1 MKINH
6 VAMYVVNLE
15 GARDFFMEFF
25 NATSNEIYHN
35 TRTGLSTYILSFPDG
50 GKLEIMSRP
59 EVAKADNPIFR
70 SGFIHLSFSVGS
82 RAKVDELTA
91 LLSDRGYEVM
101 SGPRITGD
109 GFYES
114 CVAGFE
120 DNLIE
125 ITV

>member
-6 VAMYVVNLE
+6 VAIYVTNLE

-25 NATSNEIYHN
+25 DATSNERYHN
-35 TRTGLSTYILSFPDG
+35 PRTGLCTYILSFPDG

-70 SGFIHLSFSVGS
+70 SGFIHLSFSGGS

-120 DNLIE
+120 NNLIE

>member
-6 VAMYVVNLE
+6 VAIYVTNLE

-25 NATSNEIYHN
+25 DATSNEMYHN
-35 TRTGLSTYILSFPDG
+35 LRTGLRTYILSFPAG

-82 RAKVDELTA
+82 RAKVDELTG
-91 LLSDRGYEVM
+91 LLGDRGYKVL
-101 SGPRITGD
+101 SGPRVTGD

-114 CVAGFE
+114 CVSGFE
-120 DNLIE
+120 NNLIE

>member
-6 VAMYVVNLE
+6 VAIYVTNLE

-25 NATSNEIYHN
+25 DATSNERYHN
-35 TRTGLSTYILSFPDG
+35 PRTGLRTYILSFPDG

-120 DNLIE
+120 NNLIE